1 MALSLRG
8 PHITEGQSKMI
19 LATNNRMTENPMH
32 ANAGVLG
39 TYVSDM
45 PRYNGNIFRRTPM
58 SSPQADPS
66 LMNPVVDPSMELR
79 APYMVG
85 GNMLHASIADDA
97 TYRSDPAL
105 QQGVTQ
111 SIDKGTV
118 PEHMLEKPA
127 AAPAKPVVATPALI
141 TGNARGSMKPPAALS
156 IPNQRIPMGEAL
168 MCIGGAGV
176 AASGQGGL
184 AAIGAATNAYGQIQD
199 ANRLAEMEAFAIEE
213 ARRKS
218 IADRMAASAKTKKG
232 APTMPTAAYSEAAL
246 EAIKDIE
253 RNLDDETWWPTSWTT
268 GLAGSIMSAMPGTP
282 AHDVANAITTIE
294 SAIGFDRL
302 QAMRDASPTGGALG
316 AISER
321 ELAQLNASLGSL
333 KQSATR
339 DQFEKNLKAV
349 KRHYMAAVEAIR
361 AQQIEYRR
369 IHGIEAPAPMPSNAD
384 QSPSQQAAPL
394 VFDDATGKWSDE
406 E

>member
-1 MALSLRG
+1 
-8 PHITEGQSKMI
+8 
-19 LATNNRMTENPMH
+19 
-32 ANAGVLG
+32 
-39 TYVSDM
+39 
-45 PRYNGNIFRRTPM
+45 
-58 SSPQADPS
+58 
-66 LMNPVVDPSMELR
+66 
-79 APYMVG
+79 
-85 GNMLHASIADDA
+85 
-97 TYRSDPAL
+97 
-105 QQGVTQ
+105 
-111 SIDKGTV
+111 
-118 PEHMLEKPA
+118 
-127 AAPAKPVVATPALI
+127 
-141 TGNARGSMKPPAALS
+141 MKPPAALS

-168 MCIGGAGV
+168 MRIGGAGV

-199 ANRLAEMEAFAIEE
+199 ANRQAEMEAFAIEE

-218 IADRMAASAKTKKG
+218 IADRIAASVKTKKG

-294 SAIGFDRL
+294 ASIGFDRL

-384 QSPSQQAAPL
+384 PQPSNNGLSAEANDFL
-394 VFDDATGKWSDE
+394 NGG
-406 E
+406 

>member
-1 MALSLRG
+1 M
-8 PHITEGQSKMI
+8 T
-19 LATNNRMTENPMH
+19 LATNNRMTDNPMH
-32 ANAGVLG
+32 ANPGVLG
-39 TYVSDM
+39 TYVSDI
-45 PRYNGNIFRRTPM
+45 PRSNTDIFRRTPM

-66 LMNPVVDPSMELR
+66 LMNPVVDPSYGGAGEDWRTPWMTS
-79 APYMVG
+79 
-85 GNMLHASIADDA
+85 GNMLHADGFDDA

-105 QQGVTQ
+105 QGVTQ
-111 SIDKGTV
+111 SIDLASV
-118 PEHMLEKPA
+118 PAPA
-127 AAPAKPVVATPALI
+127 AAPAEPVVATPALI

-168 MCIGGAGV
+168 MRIGGAGV

-199 ANRLAEMEAFAIEE
+199 ANRQAEMDAFAIEE

-294 SAIGFDRL
+294 ASIGFDRL

-384 QSPSQQAAPL
+384 PQPSNNGLSAEANDFL
-394 VFDDATGKWSDE
+394 NGG
-406 E
+406 

>member
-1 MALSLRG
+1 
-8 PHITEGQSKMI
+8 MI
-19 LATNNRMTENPMH
+19 LATNNRMTHDPRH

-39 TYVSDM
+39 TYVSDI
-45 PRYNGNIFRRTPM
+45 PRSNADIFRRTPL
-58 SSPQADPS
+58 SSPADPS
-66 LMNPVVDPSMELR
+66 LSSVVDPSLIDPQWSMYYGRGQHYLNLGSNI
-79 APYMVG
+79 PNLPI
-85 GNMLHASIADDA
+85 GNFDQSTGEPIDNVTVA
-97 TYRSDPAL
+97 PAL
-105 QQGVTQ
+105 HTQ
-111 SIDKGTV
+111 SIDLASV
-118 PEHMLEKPA
+118 PAPAPAPA
-127 AAPAKPVVATPALI
+127 AASAKPVVATPALI

-168 MCIGGAGV
+168 MRIGGAGV

-199 ANRLAEMEAFAIEE
+199 ANRQAEMEAFAIEE

-218 IADRMAASAKTKKG
+218 IADRIAASVKTKKG

-294 SAIGFDRL
+294 ASIGFDRL

-384 QSPSQQAAPL
+384 PQPSNNGLSAEANDFL
-394 VFDDATGKWSDE
+394 NGG
-406 E
+406 

>member
-1 MALSLRG
+1 M
-8 PHITEGQSKMI
+8 T
-19 LATNNRMTENPMH
+19 LATNNRMTHNPMH

-39 TYVSDM
+39 THVSDM
-45 PRYNGNIFRRTPM
+45 PRYNANIFRRTPM
-58 SSPQADPS
+58 SSPQATVPS
-66 LMNPVVDPSMELR
+66 LSSVVDPSMDLR
-79 APYMVG
+79 APYMVA
-85 GNMLHASIADDA
+85 GNLLHTSDADRA
-97 TYRSDPAL
+97 QYKSDPAL
-105 QQGVTQ
+105 QQGVKQ

-118 PEHMLEKPA
+118 PEHMLRK
-127 AAPAKPVVATPALI
+127 PAKPVVATPALI

-168 MCIGGAGV
+168 MRIGGAGV

-184 AAIGAATNAYGQIQD
+184 AAIGAATNAYGQVQD
-199 ANRLAEMEAFAIEE
+199 ANRQADMEAFAIEE

-218 IADRMAASAKTKKG
+218 IADRMAASAKAAAKKG

-246 EAIKDIE
+246 EAIRDIE
-253 RNLDDETWWPTSWTT
+253 RNLGDETWWPTSWTT
-268 GLAGSIMSAMPGTP
+268 GLIGGNIMSAVAGTP

-294 SAIGFDRL
+294 ASIGFDRL

-316 AISER
+316 AVSEK
-321 ELAQLNASLGSL
+321 ELGLLNASLGSL

-339 DQFEKNLKAV
+339 DQFEKNLRAV

-361 AQQIEYRR
+361 AQQVEYRR
-369 IHGIEAPAPMPSNAD
+369 IHGIEAPAPMSSTSDAG
-384 QSPSQQAAPL
+384 PSQQAAPL

-406 E
+406 G